1 MKVSVLHR
9 AFLPSLEIVLF
20 LLVFWISLFFMP
32 DMLNSDGDLPRHI
45 TVGNFILETGVIPT
59 RDVFSNTRNGQP
71 IFLHEWLIE
80 AVDALVYR
88 AAGLNGIAWLTA
100 LLLALI
106 YFVLAA
112 GLRALDAS
120 APMAFL
126 AAFAAYFTG
135 MIHQLPRP
143 HLFAWLFLTLL
154 LLSCEMFRKTQ
165 RVYWL
170 GLFLPVMVLWA
181 NSHASFISAFIVL
194 GIYAVGAALE
204 RAPRQAWLFTALLG
218 LSFVLSFIN
227 PFSFGTLQHFSDFLG
242 NRFLV
247 DTIVEYSSPNFH
259 NISTWLFAAW
269 ILFSIVLFGRSTAPI
284 SWTGLCL
291 LCAWTALGLYSAR
304 NIPNFAIVAALVTAP
319 VAETWLTT
327 NWAAARR
334 RLDHLN
340 QTAPLAG
347 GWIWAVI
354 FVALLIA
361 MEANGTKLDVRGS
374 GNVFTERA
382 FPVRAV
388 DFLEAHPP
396 DGNVFNEYTWGGYL
410 LYRLYP
416 SQRVFIDGAIDLY
429 GEALTRDYLD
439 IVNAREGW
447 QNKLD
452 AYSVRWVILPPDRP
466 LAHELARLEMWKEW
480 YRDESAGV
488 WVRR

>member
-1 MKVSVLHR
+1 
-9 AFLPSLEIVLF
+9 
-20 LLVFWISLFFMP
+20 
-32 DMLNSDGDLPRHI
+32 
-45 TVGNFILETGVIPT
+45 
-59 RDVFSNTRNGQP
+59 
-71 IFLHEWLIE
+71 
-80 AVDALVYR
+80 
-88 AAGLNGIAWLTA
+88 
-100 LLLALI
+100 
-106 YFVLAA
+106 
-112 GLRALDAS
+112 
-120 APMAFL
+120 
-126 AAFAAYFTG
+126 
-135 MIHQLPRP
+135 
-143 HLFAWLFLTLL
+143 
-154 LLSCEMFRKTQ
+154 
-165 RVYWL
+165 
-170 GLFLPVMVLWA
+170 
-181 NSHASFISAFIVL
+181 
-194 GIYAVGAALE
+194 
-204 RAPRQAWLFTALLG
+204 
-218 LSFVLSFIN
+218 
-227 PFSFGTLQHFSDFLG
+227 
-242 NRFLV
+242 
-247 DTIVEYSSPNFH
+247 
-259 NISTWLFAAW
+259 
-269 ILFSIVLFGRSTAPI
+269 
-284 SWTGLCL
+284 
-291 LCAWTALGLYSAR
+291 
-304 NIPNFAIVAALVTAP
+304 

-347 GWIWAVI
+347 GLSWAVI
-354 FVALLIA
+354 VVALLVV

-416 SQRVFIDGAIDLY
+416 SQRVFVDGAIDLY

-466 LAHELARLEMWKEW
+466 LAHELARSDMWKEW